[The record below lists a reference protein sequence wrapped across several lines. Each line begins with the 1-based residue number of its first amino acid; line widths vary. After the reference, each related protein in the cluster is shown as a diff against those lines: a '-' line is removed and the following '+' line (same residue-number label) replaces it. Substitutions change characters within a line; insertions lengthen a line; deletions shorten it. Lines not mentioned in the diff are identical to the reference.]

1 MKDAN
6 CVARSVLTT
15 TQSAKLMMKQLLTT
29 DIPRVR
35 WLACSPPARAP
46 LIGEILLLGFL
57 LLVSGLFLRSVPLQT
72 EQRFALGS
80 IGHPLAQDFHPG
92 ETTATG
98 QSFRWT
104 NGNSTLHL
112 PPQSLG
118 AHTLRLTIS
127 APWPEAV
134 RASVPFTL
142 TLNDQL
148 MLSANQSAVPRR
160 YAFLVPADQLRWSAN
175 IVRLQSPTFRPDEI
189 NRNER
194 RLGLAIFNA
203 DWRGLRNPDWL
214 VPAQILAI
222 GLMIGL
228 FYLLLSMAGIPFWAR
243 LLATLLL
250 LAIMLAMRHSDSR
263 FVYRLNALLMTLALA
278 VGLALLV
285 ALLWRRRV
293 KPVVL
298 PVHAWVQQHWLA
310 FAAYVVL
317 TVVMLLPLI
326 ARFPTHI
333 IGLPGDNLEYLWK
346 MHWFSTA
353 LIEQHVSPV
362 FAPQIFYPGGADL
375 IVSEIAPAHHL
386 LGIPVTWLLGPVVGY
401 NLVMVS
407 TFVLTAFFTY
417 LLAQRLGARP
427 GAAWV
432 AGIIFA
438 FCLRRYFHANGHFGM
453 MGSQWVALTL
463 YGWEGLLT
471 RRRTWDGYVAGMG
484 YVLAAWS
491 SLMYGATLPFFLA
504 AYTPLRL
511 GLRQL
516 PELLPSWRPILV
528 MGTLCVALVLPLA
541 QPYYE
546 AQQQG
551 STFKHLYSQ
560 LSLHAAVP
568 EAYFLPNPFHP
579 LWGEWASQF
588 YRADAGE
595 QYVAFGYTAMVLALV
610 GLWLGRRRR
619 VVQALAVLIV
629 INFVMTLGPEL
640 HLAEDSSIPLP
651 AKFLYE
657 HAPVLGNI
665 RTWARMVFYL
675 VLCAALLASLAL
687 SRLPRRWYRAGWML
701 AAALVLVESVS
712 VLTLSE
718 IRPRPVD
725 LWVGDQPGQGAV
737 THLPHDFGG
746 PREYYT
752 LLFSD
757 KPANQGHGK
766 FPPSLY
772 REGRNIFVRFPD
784 ASSLR
789 LMQRWQTDYIIVDE
803 AAMTRANS
811 DWRAELTAQPLVDEV
826 YREGGYS
833 VFRLQRK
840 ERP

>member
-1 MKDAN
+1 
-6 CVARSVLTT
+6 
-15 TQSAKLMMKQLLTT
+15 MKQLLTT
-29 DIPRVR
+29 DIPRIP
-35 WLACSPPARAP
+35 WLPAIHQMRALP
-46 LIGEILLLGFL
+46 LGQVVLLGVLLLL
-57 LLVSGLFLRSVPLQT
+57 SGLFLRSGPLQT
-72 EQRFALGS
+72 EQQFALG
-80 IGHPLAQDFHPG
+80 GVGRPLAQDFHPG
-92 ETTATG
+92 ETTTTG

-104 NGNSTLHL
+104 DGDSTLHL
-112 PPQSLG
+112 PPQSQG
-118 AHTLRLTIS
+118 AHTLRLTVS
-127 APWPEAV
+127 APWPEE
-134 RASVPFTL
+134 RQNSVPL
-142 TLNDQL
+142 TMTINGRV
-148 MLSANQSAVPRR
+148 MLTTEQSAVPRR
-160 YAFLVPADQLRWSAN
+160 YAFLVPADRLRWSAN
-175 IVRLQSPTFRPDEI
+175 VVRLESPTFRPDEV

-194 RLGLAIFNA
+194 RLGLAVFTA
-203 DWRGLRNPDWL
+203 DWRGLERPGWL
-214 VPAQILAI
+214 VPAQILTI
-222 GLMIGL
+222 GLVIGL
-228 FYLLLSMAGIPFWAR
+228 LYLLLLAAGIPFWAR
-243 LLATLLL
+243 LPATLLL

-263 FVYRLNALLMTLALA
+263 FVYRLHALLMTAALA
-278 VGLALLV
+278 GGLALLV

-293 KPVVL
+293 EPIVL
-298 PVHAWVQQHWLA
+298 PVRAWLRQHWPA
-310 FAAYVVL
+310 FAGYVVL
-317 TVVMLLPLI
+317 TAIMLLPLI
-326 ARFPTHI
+326 VRLPTHI
-333 IGLPGDNLEYLWK
+333 IGPPGDNLEYLWK

-375 IVSEIAPAHHL
+375 TVSEVAPAHHL
-386 LGIPVTWLLGPVVGY
+386 LGVPVTWLFGPVVGY

-417 LLAQRLGARP
+417 LLARRLGARP

-463 YGWEGLLT
+463 YGWEGVLT

-516 PELLPSWRPILV
+516 PELLPAWRPLLV

-551 STFKHLYSQ
+551 STFKHIYSQ
-560 LSLHAAVP
+560 LILHAAVP

-579 LWGEWASQF
+579 LWGDWASQF

-595 QYVAFGYTAMVLALV
+595 QYVAFGYTALALALV
-610 GLWLGRRRR
+610 GFWLGRRQR
-619 VVQALAVLIV
+619 VVQALALLIV

-640 HLAEDSSIPLP
+640 RLNEGNSIPLP
-651 AKFLYE
+651 AKFLYA

-665 RTWARMVFYL
+665 RTWARMVLYL
-675 VLCAALLASLAL
+675 VLCAALLAALAL
-687 SRLPRRWYRAGWML
+687 SRLPQRRYRAGWIM
-701 AAALVLVESVS
+701 AAVLVLVESVS

-725 LWVGDQPGQGAV
+725 LWVRDQPGAGAV
-737 THLPHDFGG
+737 THMPHDFGA

-757 KPANQGHGK
+757 RPANQGHGK

-803 AAMTRANS
+803 AAMARQNP
-811 DWRAELTAQPLVDEV
+811 DWRAELTAQPLVEQV

-833 VFRLQRK
+833 IFRLQRK
-840 ERP
+840 ERQ